1 MYSKNVALTVSLL
14 FSLTAGGLL
23 CGCASSK
30 SEDSSLLDNAKQKA
44 KRKVVEVGKIAT
56 VNKEEQFV
64 LIKMQYSKA
73 ASSHA
78 LLYVEAGDRKATLTP
93 TGEKIG
99 SFVAA
104 DITKGEVMPSDRVVA
119 LIFDTEANSPKPLTP
134 LNRPSP
140 DQQPVEAE
148 SEQIEI
154 KADEESPEK
163 AVDGDE

>member
-1 MYSKNVALTVSLL
+1 V

-64 LIKMQYSKA
+64 L
-73 ASSHA
+73 
-78 LLYVEAGDRKATLTP
+78 EAGDRKATLTP

-104 DITKGEVMPSDRVVA
+104 DITKGEVMPRDRVVA
-119 LIFDTEANSPKPLTP
+119 LIFDKEVNSPQPLTP

-148 SEQIEI
+148 LEQIEI